1 MPEEEQLS
9 EILLRQENARL
20 AEKTSDS
27 GLPPLLWQLLRV
39 SMGVTASGC
48 QLDPRLLD
56 NVE

>member
-9 EILLRQENARL
+9 EVLLRQENARL

-27 GLPPLLWQLLRV
+27 GLLPLLWQLSSV
-39 SMGVTASGC
+39 STGVTVSGC